1 MEWVEEMKTAMKMM
15 KSACS
20 KSNIFVNCDKCP
32 FGLYCDVLDDEGMR
46 LPYEWKDEWI
56 NGNDSYYQ

>member
-1 MEWVEEMKTAMKMM
+1 MEWVEEMKTAIKMM

-20 KSNIFVNCDKCP
+20 KSNPFVNCDKCP
-32 FGLYCDVLDDEGMR
+32 FDLYCNILDIEGAR

-56 NGNDSYYQ
+56 

>member
-20 KSNIFVNCDKCP
+20 KSNLFVNCDKCP
-32 FGLYCDVLDDEGMR
+32 FGLYCDVLGDEGMR
-46 LPYEWKDEWI
+46 LPSEWKDELT
-56 NGNDSYYQ
+56 